1 MLDVF
6 NWMDISTIA
15 IHYPSILECTLVISK
30 MQTVKLRMFISL
42 SILSTVRIILLL
54 LLVDILSYT
63 LLFILHSAAQNYPTI
78 YRFQQMQN
86 SDSVLSL
93 SCETRTAPSTEIT
106 WQRNGL
112 NLTVDGSTI
121 QMIQTVT
128 NRPSSYFTS
137 TLYINDNPDSVVG
150 NYSVIVGNKFGNS
163 TSETISIEGIE
174 MLGS

>member
-1 MLDVF
+1 
-6 NWMDISTIA
+6 
-15 IHYPSILECTLVISK
+15 
-30 MQTVKLRMFISL
+30 
-42 SILSTVRIILLL
+42 
-54 LLVDILSYT
+54 
-63 LLFILHSAAQNYPTI
+63 
-78 YRFQQMQN
+78 MQN

-93 SCETRTAPSTEIT
+93 SCETRTAPPTEIT

-121 QMIQTVT
+121 QMIQSVT

-137 TLYINDNPDSVVG
+137 TLYINDDPDSVVG